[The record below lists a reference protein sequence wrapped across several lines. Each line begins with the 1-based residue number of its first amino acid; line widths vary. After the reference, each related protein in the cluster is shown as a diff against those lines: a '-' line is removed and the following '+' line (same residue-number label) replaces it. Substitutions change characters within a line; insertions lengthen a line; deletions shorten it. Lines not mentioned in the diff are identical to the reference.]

1 MACSWCAQLRAVADR
16 LTIPRQV
23 GLATA
28 VIGLVMALGLA
39 GGAGLMAYRQAL
51 AQVEAETA
59 RLALATSTRLTESLH
74 SRYREIALLAGL
86 EPLRPL
92 WTGRPEALRP
102 ALEAL
107 LRTAPD
113 YAWIGFAA
121 ADGSVRAATHGLLEG
136 TSVTAQRWF
145 RDGLKAPA
153 LVDVHA
159 ADLPARGLRAK
170 PGPLRVVDLAFPVV
184 DTDGAVV
191 GVLGAHLDWQALVAQ
206 DTVSDP
212 GIIIAA
218 ADGTMLAGADADVS
232 AVAPERLALM
242 RSTGR
247 GTLRDD
253 MGGAAVLTGFAAER
267 AADGFPGLGWIV
279 LARRPADAALAAA
292 GDLAVAISALGL
304 FMAAAA
310 IALALVI
317 ARRIAAP
324 IHRLAAAA
332 DRIGRDPAATMLP
345 RLSGSR
351 EVLRLS
357 HGLRSL
363 LLRVGLAGEH
373 GHDAETRAGDQGQHF
388 AEDMRFLRRLTTT
401 DPMTN
406 LLNRRAFVTVA
417 GDAMDYFKRYGRSI
431 AILIVDI
438 DRLRQ
443 VNEAHGEAAGDAV
456 IRQVATL
463 IEGTIRSTDKA
474 ARFSGE
480 EFVILLREVE
490 PAVAKSLAERM
501 RELIAATPTEHD
513 GRAIAVTASIGM
525 TLALTGDRDV
535 QDVLERA
542 DQALYMAKTTGR
554 NRTFVMVARQA
565 VPLGQVA

>member
-1 MACSWCAQLRAVADR
+1 MACSWCAQLRALADR

-28 VIGLVMALGLA
+28 AIGLVMTLGLA
-39 GGAGLMAYRQAL
+39 SGAGLMAYRQAQ
-51 AQVEAETA
+51 AQVEAEMVQ
-59 RLALATSTRLTESLH
+59 LALATSTQVTDNLH

-107 LRTAPD
+107 QRTAPD

-121 ADGSVRAATHGLLEG
+121 ADGTVRAATHGLLEG
-136 TSVTAQRWF
+136 MSVTAQRWF
-145 RDGLKAPA
+145 RDGLTAPA
-153 LVDVHA
+153 LVDVHEA
-159 ADLPARGLRAK
+159 ALPLRALRAQ
-170 PGPLRVVDLAFPVV
+170 PGPRRVVDMAFPVI
-184 DTDGAVV
+184 DSDGAVV

-206 DTVSDP
+206 DAAGDA
-212 GIIIAA
+212 GIVITA
-218 ADGTMLAGADADVS
+218 ADGTMLAGAEAGVS
-232 AVAPERLALM
+232 AVAPERLALI

-247 GTLRDD
+247 GSFRGQTGSDTD
-253 MGGAAVLTGFAAER
+253 LTGFAAER
-267 AADGFPGLGWIV
+267 ITDGFPGLGWIV

-292 GDLAVAISALGL
+292 GRLAAAIGALGL
-304 FMAAAA
+304 IMTAAA

-324 IHRLAAAA
+324 IRQLAAAA

-351 EVLRLS
+351 EVLFLS

-363 LLRVGLAGEH
+363 LLRIALAGEH
-373 GHDAETRAGDQGQHF
+373 GHDAETRAGAQGQHF
-388 AEDMRFLRRLTTT
+388 AEDMRFLRRLTST

-406 LLNRRAFVTVA
+406 LLNRRAFITAA

-456 IRQVATL
+456 IRQVAAL

-474 ARFSGE
+474 GRFSGE

-490 PAVAKSLAERM
+490 PGVAKSLAGRL
-501 RELIAATPTEHD
+501 REVIAATPTEHD
-513 GRAIAVTASIGM
+513 GRLIAVTASIGM
-525 TLALTGDRDV
+525 TLALSEDRDV

-542 DQALYMAKTTGR
+542 DQALYMAKATG
-554 NRTFVMVARQA
+554 RTFVMVARQS
-565 VPLGQVA
+565 VPLGKVA